1 MPGRGRK
8 GLAARYEQE
17 VFRNRLMV
25 MGEWVWAYY
34 TRERS
39 AQLITGDTEA
49 PTWNPQRIEATG
61 ATTASA

>member
-49 PTWNPQRIEATG
+49 PT
-61 ATTASA
+61 